1 MLIYTQKENMRQKLF
16 PYLIALSAFLVSG
29 SAAFYSVHG
38 IGKMFAGASFQVM
51 VMAGS
56 LEFAKIVIASLLHQ
70 YWKSVNRFLR
80 IYFMIAVF
88 ILIGITSAGIYGFL
102 SSAYQETAFKLENG
116 RQAIE
121 LIEGD
126 KKILFAEIES
136 INKQIE
142 DKTKRISSLSEIRT
156 KQQGTQDNLIST
168 NKSTKS
174 INTQIAGVE
183 TNIKSLDVE
192 LRILNDSLSS
202 KNRQIATK
210 DVEIMKINSNK
221 DIAQEI
227 GPIKYIS
234 EITGK
239 PLGTV
244 VNWYIIALML
254 VFDPLAIALVVAANF
269 AFSQVYGGKNEDKE
283 EIDDHAIGN
292 AESSK
297 EPDAEETIEIV
308 EESVENEEKGDVTE
322 EATEGE
328 PEPIPT
334 EDITLQED
342 EEIISSPGIQSKS
355 PDSVDLVA
363 ETSAKN
369 PEGFSGY
376 RSQDKEPEPF
386 RDPTRIR

>member
-1 MLIYTQKENMRQKLF
+1 MRQRLF

-29 SAAFYSVHG
+29 SAAFYSVYG

-70 YWKSVNRFLR
+70 YWKSINRFLR

-126 KKILFAEIES
+126 KKILSAEIES

-142 DKTKRISSLSEIRT
+142 DKTKRISSLSEIRA

-183 TNIKSLDVE
+183 SNIKSLDAE

-292 AESSK
+292 AEPAK
-297 EPDAEETIEIV
+297 EPDTEETIEIV
-308 EESVENEEKGDVTE
+308 EESVENEEKEEVTG

-328 PEPIPT
+328 SEPIPT
-334 EDITLQED
+334 EDISLQED
-342 EEIISSPGIQSKS
+342 EEIISSPEIQSES
-355 PDSVDLVA
+355 SDSVDLTVA
-363 ETSAKN
+363 TSIKN
-369 PEGFSGY
+369 PGEFSGY
-376 RSQDKEPEPF
+376 KSQDKEPEPF

>member
-1 MLIYTQKENMRQKLF
+1 MRQRLF
-16 PYLIALSAFLVSG
+16 PYLIALAAFLVSG
-29 SAAFYSVHG
+29 SAAFYSVYG

-70 YWKSVNRFLR
+70 YWKSINRFLR

-116 RQAIE
+116 RQSIE

-126 KKILFAEIES
+126 KKILSAEIES

-183 TNIKSLDVE
+183 SNIKSLDVE
-192 LRILNDSLSS
+192 LRMLNDSLSS

-254 VFDPLAIALVVAANF
+254 VFDPLAIALVIAANF
-269 AFSQVYGGKNEDKE
+269 AFSQVYGGKNEDNE
-283 EIDDHAIGN
+283 EIDDHTMGN
-292 AESSK
+292 AEPAK

-308 EESVENEEKGDVTE
+308 EESVEKKKEKITE
-322 EATEGE
+322 EATVGE
-328 PEPIPT
+328 SGPIPI
-334 EDITLQED
+334 EDISFQEN
-342 EEIISSPGIQSKS
+342 EEIIASPEIHTESS
-355 PDSVDLVA
+355 DSVDLTVA
-363 ETSAKN
+363 TSTKN
-369 PEGFSGY
+369 PGEFSGY
-376 RSQDKEPEPF
+376 KSQDKESEPF
-386 RDPTRIR
+386 RDPTRIK

>member
-1 MLIYTQKENMRQKLF
+1 
-16 PYLIALSAFLVSG
+16 
-29 SAAFYSVHG
+29 
-38 IGKMFAGASFQVM
+38 
-51 VMAGS
+51 
-56 LEFAKIVIASLLHQ
+56 
-70 YWKSVNRFLR
+70 
-80 IYFMIAVF
+80 
-88 ILIGITSAGIYGFL
+88 
-102 SSAYQETAFKLENG
+102 
-116 RQAIE
+116 
-121 LIEGD
+121 
-126 KKILFAEIES
+126 
-136 INKQIE
+136 
-142 DKTKRISSLSEIRT
+142 
-156 KQQGTQDNLIST
+156 
-168 NKSTKS
+168 
-174 INTQIAGVE
+174 
-183 TNIKSLDVE
+183 
-192 LRILNDSLSS
+192 
-202 KNRQIATK
+202 
-210 DVEIMKINSNK
+210 MKIDSNK

-322 EATEGE
+322 EAAESE
-328 PEPIPT
+328 SEPIPT
-334 EDITLQED
+334 EDIALQED

-355 PDSVDLVA
+355 TDSVDLAA
-363 ETSAKN
+363 ETSTKN
-369 PEGFSGY
+369 LEGFSGY

>member
-1 MLIYTQKENMRQKLF
+1 M
-16 PYLIALSAFLVSG
+16 IALSAFLVSG
-29 SAAFYSVHG
+29 SAAFYSVYG

-70 YWKSVNRFLR
+70 YWKSINRLLR

-126 KKILFAEIES
+126 KKILSAEIES

-142 DKTKRISSLSEIRT
+142 DKTKRISSLSEIRA

-183 TNIKSLDVE
+183 SNIKSLDAE

-269 AFSQVYGGKNEDKE
+269 AFSQVYGGKNEDKG

-292 AESSK
+292 AEPAK

-308 EESVENEEKGDVTE
+308 EESVENEEKEEVTG
-322 EATEGE
+322 EATVGE
-328 PEPIPT
+328 SEPIPT
-334 EDITLQED
+334 EDISLRED
-342 EEIISSPGIQSKS
+342 EEIISSPEIQSES
-355 PDSVDLVA
+355 LDSVDLTVA
-363 ETSAKN
+363 TSTKN
-369 PEGFSGY
+369 PGKFSGY
-376 RSQDKEPEPF
+376 KSQDREPEPF